1 MTPFI
6 VAVDASSPVEAR
18 SSFVIHHG
26 LRDGRVSN
34 AIVPATDQ
42 TRSATMM
49 QDADEIVCQT
59 LVLVARIEAEM
70 ALTRDVRLK
79 ATCLHIL
86 ICALY
91 VHVTLHEFGVRI
103 QQGKRKRKNKTREKT

>member
-1 MTPFI
+1 MKTKKK
-6 VAVDASSPVEAR
+6 ECENEKKR
-18 SSFVIHHG
+18 SVKTKKKECENEKRK
-26 LRDGRVSN
+26 L
-34 AIVPATDQ
+34 
-42 TRSATMM
+42 M
-49 QDADEIVCQT
+49 QDADENVWQT

-91 VHVTLHEFGVRI
+91 VHVTLHEIGVRI
-103 QQGKRKRKNKTREKT
+103 PQNEK